1 MAAHMSTAT
10 TKGQLNEAL
19 TQASRIV
26 IKIGSALLVDATG
39 ELRTDWLGKLA
50 RDIMQLRAE
59 GKEIV
64 TVSSGAVALGAPL
77 LPEGTSKRRL
87 QESQA
92 AAAVGQVRL
101 AHAWQELFAAHD
113 TVVAQILLT
122 LEDTETRRRYLNAR
136 DTIDTLLTMGAVP
149 VINEN
154 DTVATQEI
162 RYGDNDRL
170 AARVAQMI
178 SADGLVILSDVDG
191 LYTDNPELNADA
203 QFIDLVEDITPEIE
217 AMAGEPL
224 RMGVGS
230 GGMITKVTAAQIAV
244 ASGCHV
250 LLINGTHDSP
260 ITRFRET
267 GRGTLFAAQ
276 ETDTSQHKQW
286 LAGTLMPAGTL
297 VVDEGAEQALS
308 KGKSLLAAGVTAVEG
323 DFQRGDTVAITN
335 QQNKELALGL
345 AAYPSQEARL
355 IMGHNSRELETILGY
370 RGRGELVHRDNMV
383 LR

>member
-1 MAAHMSTAT
+1 MSTAT

>member
-1 MAAHMSTAT
+1 MSTAT

-323 DFQRGDTVAITN
+323 VFQRGDTVAITN

>member
-308 KGKSLLAAGVTAVEG
+308 EGKSLLAAGVTAVEG

-355 IMGHNSRELETILGY
+355 IMGHNSRELEAILGY

>member
-260 ITRFRET
+260 ITRFRKLAEALCLPPRKQT
-267 GRGTLFAAQ
+267 PAN
-276 ETDTSQHKQW
+276 TSNGW
-286 LAGTLMPAGTL
+286 PGP
-297 VVDEGAEQALS
+297 
-308 KGKSLLAAGVTAVEG
+308 
-323 DFQRGDTVAITN
+323 
-335 QQNKELALGL
+335 
-345 AAYPSQEARL
+345 
-355 IMGHNSRELETILGY
+355 
-370 RGRGELVHRDNMV
+370 
-383 LR
+383 